1 MGDANADTT
10 PLPNASENEQPKS
23 NRRRS
28 KENDV
33 SRLSRSGN
41 SLYELLDIPKT
52 STAVDIKKKYRRLA
66 LKYHPDKNPDNA
78 EAEEMFKKINQ
89 ANSILSDEKKRQLY
103 DEYGSFGLYIAE
115 QVGDDLVGS
124 VMFFQSKWF
133 KAVFGV
139 CCLITGCY
147 CCCCFLCCCF
157 CCCGKCK
164 PKMEDEEDLDM
175 PDVDDLEGEADVED
189 EEKGPVTSQPEA
201 SNGSIP
207 AFATPMPAPAASS
220 SATSPHSPSSPIPM
234 PGPGHT
240 EKSPLKNSTSDQ
252 APPSYDSVFPNTNQ
266 KGENV

>member
-1 MGDANADTT
+1 MGDASNDTT
-10 PLPNASENEQPKS
+10 PFPNATESEQPKS

-41 SLYELLDIPKT
+41 SLYELLDIPKA
-52 STAVDIKKKYRRLA
+52 SSAADIKKKYRRLA

-124 VMFFQSKWF
+124 VMFFQSGWF
-133 KAVFGV
+133 KALFGV

-175 PDVDDLEGEADVED
+175 PDVGDLEGEPGEEDADKD
-189 EEKGPVTSQPEA
+189 PVTSQPEA
-201 SNGSIP
+201 SNGTIP
-207 AFATPMPAPAASS
+207 TPMPDPSKFHSTA
-220 SATSPHSPSSPIPM
+220 SPHSPSSPTP
-234 PGPGHT
+234 PPTTGHT
-240 EKSPLKNSTSDQ
+240 EKSPLTDTPE
-252 APPSYDSVFPNTNQ
+252 APPSYDSVFPNNKQ
-266 KGENV
+266 KGDAV